1 MVLNAYTKQ
10 YTLIYV
16 ACTNRRF
23 YEDFKCSTRFYR
35 LIIPSDTVARCCN
48 NKDDDDDD
56 DNDDKVSNDAD
67 DEIDG
72 SSNDSDSINASSIII
87 NR

>member
-23 YEDFKCSTRFYR
+23 YEDFKGSTRFYR
-35 LIIPSDTVARCCN
+35 LIILSDTVARCHCN
-48 NKDDDDDD
+48 NDD
-56 DNDDKVSNDAD
+56 DNDDDDDKVSNDAD

-72 SSNDSDSINASSIII
+72 SSNDIDSINASSIII

>member
-23 YEDFKCSTRFYR
+23 YEDFKGSTRFYR
-35 LIIPSDTVARCCN
+35 LIILSDTVARCHCN
-48 NKDDDDDD
+48 NDDD
-56 DNDDKVSNDAD
+56 DDKVSNYAD

-72 SSNDSDSINASSIII
+72 SNNDIDSINASSIII

>member
-35 LIIPSDTVARCCN
+35 LIIPSDTVARCHCN
-48 NKDDDDDD
+48 NKDDDDD
-56 DNDDKVSNDAD
+56 DDKVSNDAD

>member
-1 MVLNAYTKQ
+1 MFNA
-10 YTLIYV
+10 LLSFD
-16 ACTNRRF
+16 N
-23 YEDFKCSTRFYR
+23 
-35 LIIPSDTVARCCN
+35 PSDTVARCHCN

-56 DNDDKVSNDAD
+56 DDDKVSNDAD